1 MTIFD
6 SVKHVL
12 FLAILLLILLL
23 AYQQH
28 RYKQRTVELDRL
40 TQLVTEKNT
49 QLTIQTK
56 QLTALQQ
63 LATTH
68 NQAQLDLRE
77 QLINVNSHLQQRTRQ
92 LETLKHENALIQQW
106 ADSPLP
112 TDIQRLQQRP
122 AITGSAAYHQWLSA
136 SQRLP
141 SASEPAADQR
151 PVID

>member
-40 TQLVTEKNT
+40 TQLITEKNT
-49 QLTIQTK
+49 

-68 NQAQLDLRE
+68 NQAQLALRE